1 MSLAVLPKSKVFHKA
16 ECRYVKSATSFKI
29 YNRYEKAADGRRPCK
44 ICHPVYLDQY
54 EENHPAVTKRK
65 TMTVYVVGYGRIKVR
80 RETIIG
86 CCNSQLHPGM
96 LIQDVLEEHECLKKN
111 CPHLRSEERRVEH
124 PNSYFYRIFYVTD
137 NQFNDWDQFPDFYDS
152 LLEIYPRS
160 KFHLQHIRDIDGHFV
175 TIDEYYSRKR

>member
-16 ECRYVKSATSFKI
+16 ECRYVKSAASFKI

-96 LIQDVLEEHECLKKN
+96 LIQDVLE
-111 CPHLRSEERRVEH
+111 
-124 PNSYFYRIFYVTD
+124 
-137 NQFNDWDQFPDFYDS
+137 
-152 LLEIYPRS
+152 
-160 KFHLQHIRDIDGHFV
+160 
-175 TIDEYYSRKR
+175 